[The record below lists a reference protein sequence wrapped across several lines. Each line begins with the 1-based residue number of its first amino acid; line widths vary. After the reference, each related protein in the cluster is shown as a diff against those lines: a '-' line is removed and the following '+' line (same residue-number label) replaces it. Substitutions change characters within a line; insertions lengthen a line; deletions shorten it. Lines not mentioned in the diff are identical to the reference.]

1 MLITQQMP
9 LLIVAHPCLQQLT
22 LLHLCSQARMSD
34 ESHLAPHP
42 GLYITLIDWLVAWLQ
57 ACPQPAYRTASRRSP
72 AQQASQGAPM
82 NSLMENMVTVQ
93 PHALDSHV
101 PALCGPLQAGHST
114 SCHV

>member
-1 MLITQQMP
+1 MSVLQLNRLTYKCQASVHSSADYTADYTADGHCWFWLIP
-9 LLIVAHPCLQQLT
+9 LAATDIAL
-22 LLHLCSQARMSD
+22 
-34 ESHLAPHP
+34 
-42 GLYITLIDWLVAWLQ
+42 LQ

-114 SCHV
+114 SCQV